1 MHKGFEIAANRVE
14 YALNDYLNKY
24 VQDDANT
31 NRILFISGHSRGAGV
46 ANIVGRDFE
55 YLANAKTFTYTFA
68 APNTTDDI
76 DSKLNYKTIFNIMN
90 MDDIVCQIPCT
101 NMGYD
106 KYGRDVCLS
115 ISTGKSITGGD
126 LTDAFESIMMD
137 DEYGGNTPTEIFNLT
152 ELLRNNIVKGTREQ
166 CYEIGEDQTI

>member
-55 YLANAKTFTYTFA
+55 DLANAKTFTYTFA
-68 APNTTDDI
+68 APNTTDDVA
-76 DSKLNYKTIFNIMN
+76 SKLNYSTIFNIMN

-106 KYGRDVCLS
+106 KYGRDVRLS
-115 ISTGKSITGGD
+115 ISTGKSISGGD
-126 LTDAFESIMMD
+126 LENSFKSIMID
-137 DEYGGNTPTEIFNLT
+137 HEYDGNTPTEIAEFV
-152 ELLRNNIVKGTREQ
+152 ELLKKNINKGTREQ
-166 CYEIGEDQTI
+166 IYEIDKDKDV